1 MQTIMWLD
9 DFSSNLSR
17 IMDERGLT
25 IRDLSRMS
33 GVSRSTLYRYLN
45 ETQMPTAKAIINL
58 SIALGQEISDLVTCA
73 EMID

>member
-1 MQTIMWLD
+1 MQTIMCLY
-9 DFSSNLSR
+9 DFSSNLIR

-58 SIALGQEISDLVTCA
+58 SIALGQDISDLVSCD